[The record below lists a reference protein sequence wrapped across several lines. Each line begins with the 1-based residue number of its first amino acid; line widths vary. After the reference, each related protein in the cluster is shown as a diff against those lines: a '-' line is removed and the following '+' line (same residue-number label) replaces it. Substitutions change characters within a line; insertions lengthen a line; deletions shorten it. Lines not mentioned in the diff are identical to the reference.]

1 MSVGRAVIVILLL
14 AGAAGGIL
22 ALVSRTPAEVRL
34 AAPSPGSR
42 DPALGARFTPQQI
55 ARHGGYRGPSYLSLG
70 LSIALQVAVLVIL
83 ARGPFSRLVG
93 LLDGVP
99 GGFLVASALAGAAV
113 VAALT
118 LAGLPLSFVRGYSIE
133 QAWGL
138 STQSPGGWATD
149 QLLALLI
156 GMVTGAVGA
165 VVFFAVVRWQ
175 PRTWWLWG
183 WGAFTILSLLLAFVW
198 PVVVAPLFN
207 RFIPLEDRELAGRI
221 KALAAAADVALGD
234 VLVADASRRSTAEN
248 AYVAGFSK
256 TKRMVLYDTLLR
268 SGTER
273 ETLFVVAHE
282 LGHEAESHVMKNIA
296 LSSAGLFGGF
306 SLLALLSSRG
316 AWWSWAGASGPSDL
330 RALPLLVLYAT
341 VVGLLTLPLQSA
353 VSRSFE
359 RRADEI
365 ALSLTKDPEA
375 AVSSFRRLAL
385 SNLADLAPPQA
396 AVALLYSHPPTAE
409 RIRAALRTGDD

>member
-1 MSVGRAVIVILLL
+1 MSVGRAVVVILLL
-14 AGAAGGIL
+14 AGVAAGIL
-22 ALVSRTPAEVRL
+22 ALVSRAPAEMRL
-34 AAPSPGSR
+34 AEPSPGSR

-55 ARHGGYRGPSYLSLG
+55 ARHGAYRGPAYLSIG
-70 LSIALQVAVLVIL
+70 LSIALQGAVLVIL
-83 ARGPFSRLVG
+83 ARGPFSRLVD
-93 LLDGVP
+93 LLEGSP
-99 GGFLVASALAGAAV
+99 GRALVVWALAGGAV
-113 VAALT
+113 VAALA

-149 QLLALLI
+149 QLRSLLI
-156 GMVTGAVGA
+156 GMITGAVGA
-165 VVFFAVVRWQ
+165 VVFIAVVRWQ

-183 WGAFTILSLLLAFVW
+183 WGAFTLLSLLLAFVW
-198 PVVVAPLFN
+198 PVLVAPLFN
-207 RFIPLEDRELAGRI
+207 RFTPLEDRDLAGRI
-221 KALAAAADVALGD
+221 RALAAAADVSLGE

-282 LGHEAESHVMKNIA
+282 LGHEAESHVLKNIA

-306 SLLALLSSRG
+306 GVLALLSARG
-316 AWWSWAGASGPSDL
+316 EWWSWAGASGLSDP

-341 VVGLLTLPLQSA
+341 VVGLLTLPFQSA
-353 VSRSFE
+353 ISRSFE
-359 RRADEI
+359 RRADQI

-385 SNLADLAPPQA
+385 SNLADLAPPQV

-409 RIRAALRTGDD
+409 RIRAALRVSDD

>member
-1 MSVGRAVIVILLL
+1 MSVGKAVVVILLL
-14 AGAAGGIL
+14 AGAATGLL

-34 AAPSPGSR
+34 AEPPSESR
-42 DPALGARFTPQQI
+42 DPALGARFTPQQV
-55 ARHGGYRGPSYLSLG
+55 ARHGAYRGPAYLFLG
-70 LSIALQVAVLVIL
+70 LSISLQVAVLVML
-83 ARGPFSRLVG
+83 ARGPFARVVG

-113 VAALT
+113 VAAIT

-138 STQSPGGWATD
+138 STQSSGAWATD
-149 QLLALLI
+149 QLRSLVI
-156 GMVTGAVGA
+156 GMITGAVGA
-165 VVFFAVVRWQ
+165 AVFFAVVRWQ
-175 PRTWWLWG
+175 PGTWWLWG
-183 WGAFTILSLLLAFVW
+183 WGAFTLLSVLLAFVW

-207 RFIPLEDRELAGRI
+207 RFTPLEDRDLAGRI
-221 KALAAAADVALGD
+221 KALAVAADVSLGE

-248 AYVAGFSK
+248 AYVAGFSQ

-282 LGHEAESHVMKNIA
+282 LGHEAESHVLKNIA
-296 LSSAGLFGGF
+296 LSSVGLFGGF
-306 SLLALLSSRG
+306 GLLALLSGREE
-316 AWWSWAGASGPSDL
+316 WWSWAGSSGPSDL

-359 RRADEI
+359 RRADQI

-385 SNLADLAPPQA
+385 SNLADLAPPRA

-409 RIRAALRTGDD
+409 RIRAALDRGP

>member
-1 MSVGRAVIVILLL
+1 A
-14 AGAAGGIL
+14 
-22 ALVSRTPAEVRL
+22 PAEVRL
-34 AAPSPGSR
+34 DEAPPESR
-42 DPALGARFTPQQI
+42 DPALGARFTPQQV
-55 ARHGGYRGPSYLSLG
+55 ARHGAYRGPAYLAIG
-70 LSIALQVAVLVIL
+70 LSFALQVAVLVIL
-83 ARGPFSRLVG
+83 ARGPFDRLVG
-93 LLDGVP
+93 RLGGAP
-99 GGFLVASALAGAAV
+99 GGALVVWALAGGAV
-113 VAALT
+113 VAVLT

-138 STQSPGGWATD
+138 STQSTGGWATD
-149 QLLALLI
+149 QLRSLLI
-156 GMVTGAVGA
+156 GVITGAVGA
-165 VVFFAVVRWQ
+165 VVFLAVVRWQ

-183 WGAFTILSLLLAFVW
+183 WGAFTLLSLLLAFAW
-198 PVVVAPLFN
+198 PVLVAPLFN
-207 RFIPLEDRELAGRI
+207 RFTPLEDRYLAGRI
-221 KALAAAADVALGD
+221 RALAAAADVSLGD

-248 AYVAGFSK
+248 AYVAGLAK
-256 TKRMVLYDTLLR
+256 TKRVVLYDTLLR

-282 LGHEAESHVMKNIA
+282 LGHESESHVLKNIA

-306 SLLALLSSRG
+306 AVLALLSGRG
-316 AWWSWAGASGPSDL
+316 EWWSWAGAAGLSDA

-353 VSRSFE
+353 ISRGFE
-359 RRADEI
+359 RRADQI

-396 AVALLYSHPPTAE
+396 AVAVLYSHPPPAE
-409 RIRAALRTGDD
+409 RIRAALRAGDD